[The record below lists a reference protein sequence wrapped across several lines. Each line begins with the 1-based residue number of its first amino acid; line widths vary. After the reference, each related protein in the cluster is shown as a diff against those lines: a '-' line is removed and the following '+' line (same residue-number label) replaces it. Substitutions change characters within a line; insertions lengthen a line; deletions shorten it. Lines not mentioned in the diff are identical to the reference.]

1 MDLITNPEENADKG
15 VDGADGVGGVSE
27 EVGREERLDGRVVA
41 AVWRMSKLERGK
53 LKEIW
58 YVWFFLSFS
67 LSLFVK

>member
-53 LKEIW
+53 LKEIGC
-58 YVWFFLSFS
+58 VWFYFFS